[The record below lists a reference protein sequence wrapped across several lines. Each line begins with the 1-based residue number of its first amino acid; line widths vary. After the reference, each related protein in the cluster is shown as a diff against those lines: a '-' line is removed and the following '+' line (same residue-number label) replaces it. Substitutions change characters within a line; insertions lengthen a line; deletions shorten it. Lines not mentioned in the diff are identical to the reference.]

1 MPFYSRAV
9 ADPGEGPGGPVPPLF
24 LDQAEAK
31 RAEKIFL
38 ETDQPPPPPTAYL
51 RVWMIPTS
59 LSRSGSATVEAKEK
73 KQSRTLAVKEVIN
86 KILL

>member
-24 LDQAEAK
+24 LDQTEAK
-31 RAEKIFL
+31 RVEKIFL
-38 ETDQPPPPPTAYL
+38 ETAPPPAL

-59 LSRSGSATVEAKEK
+59 LSWSGSATVEAKEK
-73 KQSRTLAVKEVIN
+73 KQSRTLAVKIIIK

>member
-24 LDQAEAK
+24 LEQAEAK
-31 RAEKIFL
+31 RAKKIFL
-38 ETDQPPPPPTAYL
+38 ETDQPPPTAYL

-59 LSRSGSATVEAKEK
+59 LSWSGSATVEAKEK
-73 KQSRTLAVKEVIN
+73 KTE
-86 KILL
+86 